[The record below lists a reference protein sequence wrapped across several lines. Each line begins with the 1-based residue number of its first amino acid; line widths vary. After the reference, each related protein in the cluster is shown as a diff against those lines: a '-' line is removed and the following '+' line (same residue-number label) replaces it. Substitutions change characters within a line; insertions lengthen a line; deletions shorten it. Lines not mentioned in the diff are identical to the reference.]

1 MNRFPALARCTLL
14 ALALAMVPVS
24 KSLASVACGDF
35 VGGTVVLTANLD
47 CSGAG
52 GYTAIGIGADDTVI
66 ELNGHT
72 LSGGRD
78 LMGVDVSSYNNVTIR
93 GPGVIRGFWLGVR
106 AGNGRGLTVEGV
118 RFDDLGMGISD
129 NHGQDAV
136 ILENEFFNMD
146 FHGIRFATVA
156 AGQPDSTG
164 GLVRGNSFDGG
175 GTAIELCGMQT
186 YGHNISRNRI
196 QNQSHFGIVLSDET
210 HRNRIVGNDVDNSY
224 GGLAL
229 FNAQRNRISGD
240 RYTSGTL
247 GVWMYSQPPGSCLN
261 TGLRRVNGNSLDGMS
276 LFEGEPTPNDA
287 LRHAIGGLL
296 AIHDECLMI
305 CAPHAN
311 SYRRFQNYSY
321 APTRKN
327 WGLNNRS
334 VAIRIP
340 TARGAGTRFGG
351 HRDAG

>member
-1 MNRFPALARCTLL
+1 MNRLPALAHCTML
-14 ALALAMVPVS
+14 ALALAMVPVA
-24 KSLASVACGDF
+24 KSEAAVACGDF

-52 GYTAIGIGADDTVI
+52 GYTAIGVGADNTVI
-66 ELNGHT
+66 ELNGHA

-78 LMGVDVSSYNNVTIR
+78 LIGVDVSSYSNVTIR
-93 GPGVIRGFWLGVR
+93 GPGVIRGFWLGIR

-136 ILENEFFNMD
+136 ILENEFFDMD
-146 FHGIRFATVA
+146 FHGIQFATVA

-186 YGHNISRNRI
+186 HGHNISRNRI

-210 HRNRIVGNDVDNSY
+210 HRNRIAGNDVDNSY

-229 FNAQRNRISGD
+229 FNAQRNRIVSE

-261 TGLRRVNGNSLDGMS
+261 TGVRRVNGNRFSGMS
-276 LFEGEPTPNDA
+276 LFELQTAVQFGADGVPGSVRRNQFLDSKVYNNERGLVFATDSRENTATGNALFGTVLPIQDSGTANTTSPNFCDS
-287 LRHAIGGLL
+287 G
-296 AIHDECLMI
+296 I
-305 CAPHAN
+305 C
-311 SYRRFQNYSY
+311 
-321 APTRKN
+321 
-327 WGLNNRS
+327 
-334 VAIRIP
+334 
-340 TARGAGTRFGG
+340 
-351 HRDAG
+351 

>member
-1 MNRFPALARCTLL
+1 MNRLSSFLPGTLL
-14 ALALAMVPVS
+14 VLALAMVPFP
-24 KSLASVACGDF
+24 KSLAAVACGDF
-35 VGGTVVLTANLD
+35 VGGTVVLSANLD

-52 GYTAIGIGADDTVI
+52 GYTAIGIGADNTVI

-146 FHGIRFATVA
+146 FHGIQFATVA

-164 GLVRGNSFDGG
+164 GLVRDNSFDGG

-196 QNQSHFGIVLSDET
+196 QNQSHFGIVLSDQT
-210 HRNRIVGNDVDNSY
+210 HHNRIVGNDVDNSY

-229 FNAQRNRISGD
+229 FNAQRNRIIGD

-261 TGLRRVNGNSLDGMS
+261 TGLRRVNGNRLNGMS
-276 LFEGEPTPNDA
+276 LFE
-287 LRHAIGGLL
+287 L
-296 AIHDECLMI
+296 
-305 CAPHAN
+305 
-311 SYRRFQNYSY
+311 Q
-321 APTRKN
+321 
-327 WGLNNRS
+327 
-334 VAIRIP
+334 
-340 TARGAGTRFGG
+340 TAVQFGG
-351 HRDAG
+351 DGVPGSVRRNQFLDSKVYNNERGLVFASDSRVNTATGNALFGTVLPIQDSGTANTTSPNFCDLGPC